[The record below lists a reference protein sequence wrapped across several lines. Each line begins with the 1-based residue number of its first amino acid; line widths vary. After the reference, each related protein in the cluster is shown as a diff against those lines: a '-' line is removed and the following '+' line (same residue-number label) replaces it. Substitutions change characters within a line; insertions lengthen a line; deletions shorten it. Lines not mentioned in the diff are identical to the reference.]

1 MTFALMI
8 ISMLAK
14 VPLSTWRAFGR
25 HSHTWA
31 LRGHLGT
38 GWGHIRHLAFEHLG
52 YSGIW
57 ALKALVQSSH
67 FIWQTQ

>member
-1 MTFALMI
+1 
-8 ISMLAK
+8 MLAK

-38 GWGHIRHLAFEHLG
+38 GRGHLRHSGIRALRALRHLG
-52 YSGIW
+52 
-57 ALKALVQSSH
+57 
-67 FIWQTQ
+67 TQGTCAVKPLYLTDSMTKDKTD